1 MSHKHSHLFVFPL
14 TMLSITI
21 AMGYLATIPNTSA
34 DDTSL
39 SPVDDEITITVDSAC
54 TMGNSA
60 ISSMTGINPGETKP
74 ISAYQIAAY
83 CNDSNGYDIYAI
95 GYTNGEYGNTNMQT
109 TTGSIIPTG
118 TSGEGSYWNVQLT
131 PGTATGQTTHIPT
144 IVSPFTSTTAI
155 PNDYTK
161 VATYPST
168 TIPQGEDP
176 TTSGS
181 YFTTTYQV
189 HASTTQPA
197 GFYTGQVQYVMVHPV
212 GAPAPTFMQNTT
224 AIKAILTNEGDTMQ
238 AIDKRDGKKYWI
250 AKLADGNIWMTQ
262 NLDHD
267 IVAGKTYTSAD
278 TDLPEGTTWVPDS
291 STYHTGDTSWVFTRT
306 QPESYDPGNLYW
318 DGDMASGGTI
328 SNRTVADPTMT
339 SGGTHYHIG
348 NYYNWTA
355 AAAMNNTG
363 PYHFFEDVAQSIC
376 PAGWSILSGYYLR
389 FASSGVTA
397 GTNGNIHL
405 SPNYFTYSGYWNGN
419 SGGIGYDGNY
429 WTSHV
434 GNYSRAYFFEIENS
448 GALDP
453 EANLS
458 RGNGFSVRCVAR

>member
-1 MSHKHSHLFVFPL
+1 
-14 TMLSITI
+14 
-21 AMGYLATIPNTSA
+21 
-34 DDTSL
+34 
-39 SPVDDEITITVDSAC
+39 
-54 TMGNSA
+54 
-60 ISSMTGINPGETKP
+60 
-74 ISAYQIAAY
+74 
-83 CNDSNGYDIYAI
+83 
-95 GYTNGEYGNTNMQT
+95 
-109 TTGSIIPTG
+109 
-118 TSGEGSYWNVQLT
+118 
-131 PGTATGQTTHIPT
+131 
-144 IVSPFTSTTAI
+144 
-155 PNDYTK
+155 
-161 VATYPST
+161 
-168 TIPQGEDP
+168 
-176 TTSGS
+176 
-181 YFTTTYQV
+181 
-189 HASTTQPA
+189 
-197 GFYTGQVQYVMVHPV
+197 
-212 GAPAPTFMQNTT
+212 
-224 AIKAILTNEGDTMQ
+224 
-238 AIDKRDGKKYWI
+238 
-250 AKLADGNIWMTQ
+250 MTQ

-278 TDLPEGTTWVPDS
+278 TDLPEGATWVPDS

-355 AAAMNNTG
+355 AVAMNNTG

-419 SGGIGYDGNY
+419 S
-429 WTSHV
+429 
-434 GNYSRAYFFEIENS
+434 YSRAYFFEIENS